1 MNEMTCQD
9 FRAKVLRGLG
19 RYSSISNMFFFSLLF
34 CMLIPWE
41 QFPLKVNPY
50 SEGKQNNFDRVG
62 SPANVSIPPKI
73 NKRTP
78 KLIQSDIQ
86 QAPNTK
92 GKERQIQ

>member
-1 MNEMTCQD
+1 
-9 FRAKVLRGLG
+9 
-19 RYSSISNMFFFSLLF
+19 
-34 CMLIPWE
+34 MLIPWE

-73 NKRTP
+73 NKITQ
-78 KLIQSDIQ
+78 KLIQSDLQ

-92 GKERQIQ
+92 GKKDKYNKPDAKLVTLSQKGGNFFTLT